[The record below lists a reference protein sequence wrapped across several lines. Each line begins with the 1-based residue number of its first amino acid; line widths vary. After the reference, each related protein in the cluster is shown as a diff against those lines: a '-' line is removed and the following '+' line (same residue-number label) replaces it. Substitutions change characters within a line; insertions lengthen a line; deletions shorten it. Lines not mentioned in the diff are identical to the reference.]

1 MCSNSRW
8 NPTQEQIDM
17 LEGFY
22 KAGIK
27 TPRAQEIHHMTSKL
41 RVYGDIE
48 AKNVFYWFQNH
59 KARQKQRQVR
69 HSYGHDPRIH
79 KKFLYNP
86 ISSRKDSAPYP
97 FPYTNGNGLSFSHS
111 ITFLQRR
118 KI

>member
-8 NPTQEQIDM
+8 NPTKEQIDM

-22 KAGIK
+22 KEGIK
-27 TPRAQEIHHMTSKL
+27 TPSAQEIQHMTSKL
-41 RVYGDIE
+41 KVYGDIE

-59 KARQKQRQVR
+59 KARRKQKQIR

-79 KKFLYNP
+79 LINHQKFPYNQ

-97 FPYTNGNGLSFSHS
+97 FPYTKGNGLSF
-111 ITFLQRR
+111 
-118 KI
+118 